1 MALAH
6 ELRELRCRV
15 APIIIT
21 PGPSLSKE
29 AGNEKEKEEEE
40 EGGEMFSLQ
49 KMAVAQSTIPLFV
62 LCVNGACRERGG
74 GWTCLPIISY
84 VGTLGSACF

>member
-21 PGPSLSKE
+21 PGSSVSK
-29 AGNEKEKEEEE
+29 EEE
-40 EGGEMFSLQ
+40 EGGEEVSWLQ
-49 KMAVAQSTIPLFV
+49 RLAVARSRTPLFV
-62 LCVNGACRERGG
+62 LCVNGTCGERRGG
-74 GWTCLPIISY
+74 GGGGGCGW
-84 VGTLGSACF
+84 VGREVGGE